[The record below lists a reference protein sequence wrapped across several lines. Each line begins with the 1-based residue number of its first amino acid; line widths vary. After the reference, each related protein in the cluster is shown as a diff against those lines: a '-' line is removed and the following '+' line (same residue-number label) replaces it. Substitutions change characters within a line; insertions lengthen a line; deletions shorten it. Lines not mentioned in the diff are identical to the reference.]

1 MPRTLALASLAA
13 TTIAWAIPAS
23 AQTPEP
29 GCQAQSAALAPR
41 CQQSADFLTLMMPQL
56 GAALAG
62 GAPVAGEGGNLGGW
76 GRLSFALRGTG
87 FRLRLPDLA
96 AASPPP
102 AGEPAGV
109 PTLRQFGG
117 IPSVEAAV
125 GLWSGIPLE
134 ISNVGGVDF
143 IAAYSFMPTISTS
156 SARLVPPG
164 GSGRFGYGVRV
175 GVLQESYGVPG
186 VAVSYMRR
194 ALSSTEYLATN
205 GAGDTLAVRRARL
218 DADSWRLVAAK
229 HFIALGLVAGIGQDF
244 YTAEGVVDPSA
255 GNGAE
260 RLATPVPV
268 ERTMTRFSG
277 FVSATVNFSIVRFVG
292 EVGAALGG
300 DAATATQFGSY
311 APDDPVIY
319 GSLGVRVGF

>member
-1 MPRTLALASLAA
+1 MTRTLVLASAAA
-13 TTIAWAIPAS
+13 TAIAWATPVRAQAPDPA
-23 AQTPEP
+23 
-29 GCQAQSAALAPR
+29 CQAQSAALAPL
-41 CQQSADFLTLMMPQL
+41 CPQSVDYLTLMMPQF

-62 GAPVAGEGGNLGGW
+62 GAAVSGEGGNLGGL
-76 GRLSFALRGTG
+76 GRLSFAIRGTG
-87 FRLRLPDLA
+87 FRMDLPDLTSA
-96 AASPPP
+96 VTPP
-102 AGEPAGV
+102 AGGPASV
-109 PTLRQFGG
+109 PTLTQFGG
-117 IPSVEAAV
+117 VTSVEAAV
-125 GLWSGIPLE
+125 GLWSGIPRE

-143 IAAYSFMPTISTS
+143 LAAYSFMPTVGTTS
-156 SARLVPPG
+156 SRLSPSG

-175 GVLQESYGVPG
+175 GVLQESPRVPG

-194 ALSSTEYLATN
+194 GLASTEYLASN
-205 GAGDTLAVRRARL
+205 GLGDSLAVRRARL

-244 YTAEGVVDPSA
+244 YSVEGVADPSA

-268 ERTMTRFSG
+268 ERSMTRFTS
-277 FVSATVNFSIVRFVG
+277 FLSATVNFSLVRFVG

-300 DAATATQFGSY
+300 DAATATPFAGYS
-311 APDDPVIY
+311 PDDPIVY